1 MSLGENKRM
10 KESKQKMRAKEKK
23 IDKLNRL
30 LSYLTSNIA
39 LLFGISLALE
49 IVTYWSLWT
58 NVFYNLF
65 LMIPCLVVMNSYRKQ
80 K

>member
-49 IVTYWSLWT
+49 IVTYWSL
-58 NVFYNLF
+58 
-65 LMIPCLVVMNSYRKQ
+65 
-80 K
+80 